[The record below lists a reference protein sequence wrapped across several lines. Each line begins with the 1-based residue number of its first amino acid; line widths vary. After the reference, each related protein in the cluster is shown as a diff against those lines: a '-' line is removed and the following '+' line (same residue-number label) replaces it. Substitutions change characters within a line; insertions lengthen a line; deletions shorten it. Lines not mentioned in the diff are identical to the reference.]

1 MSKVIKY
8 GDEARKAV
16 FTGMEMVAKAVM
28 VTMGPKGKNV
38 LLGKSYGAPVPT
50 NDGVTVA
57 KEIDFEDQYH
67 NVGAAII
74 KEAADKTNKQAGDG
88 IANEGQRYIRAGV
101 NPFALSK
108 GLHKGVNKIIEE
120 LALKATQVSN
130 KEEIKQVASIS
141 AQDEEVGQLIADI
154 IDEVGKDGV
163 ISVEEGKSMGL
174 TKEVV
179 IGMQFDQ

>member
-1 MSKVIKY
+1 
-8 GDEARKAV
+8 
-16 FTGMEMVAKAVM
+16 
-28 VTMGPKGKNV
+28 
-38 LLGKSYGAPVPT
+38 
-50 NDGVTVA
+50 
-57 KEIDFEDQYH
+57 
-67 NVGAAII
+67 
-74 KEAADKTNKQAGDG
+74 
-88 IANEGQRYIRAGV
+88 
-101 NPFALSK
+101 
-108 GLHKGVNKIIEE
+108 VNKIIEE